1 MLIRQHIP
9 QSCFSLSKKF
19 SRFRNWNHTLSIKIN
34 QQQNVYVTCTCSSR
48 SIKHRV
54 PCILKP
60 TLRGISCLEWA
71 CCCIATEFP
80 SIIDEFAQICMFG
93 WWWSINTFIADK
105 VTDNCKNYIADF
117 VWNTC
122 CTVEQILK
130 IWVLM
135 KKFRLWYLLLLLSI
149 WHCCWEANKRF
160 SELSNWFDIVVL
172 PTPVLCI
179 QRICSL
185 GNHVTRPFVSYTHIQ
200 AYYSD
205 TN

>member
-93 WWWSINTFIADK
+93 WWWSINKYLYCWQGHRQLQKLHRRLCLKYMLYCWADS
-105 VTDNCKNYIADF
+105 KNMGAHEEISFMVPPAPVVYLA
-117 VWNTC
+117 
-122 CTVEQILK
+122 
-130 IWVLM
+130 
-135 KKFRLWYLLLLLSI
+135 LLLGGKQKIFWIIQLI
-149 WHCCWEANKRF
+149 WHR
-160 SELSNWFDIVVL
+160 SPSDS
-172 PTPVLCI
+172 CI
-179 QRICSL
+179 M
-185 GNHVTRPFVSYTHIQ
+185 YT
-200 AYYSD
+200 AD
-205 TN
+205 M